1 MKKIKQLKSYL
12 RTFSSDPVLTNNKM
26 SVFHIIFLLVFSVLT
41 ITICSKSSPLY
52 PLNNWDDANCFFT
65 VGKSILDGK
74 VIYKDIFEQK
84 GPLLYFIYSLAC
96 LISYN
101 SFIGAYL
108 IEIVSCFFF
117 MFFSAK
123 TILLFCN
130 KKAIFLMPAAGAV
143 IFASPAFEQGGSAE
157 ELCLPLI
164 AFGLYT
170 GISAVMEDRQIR
182 KRDWLILG
190 ITSGAVLWIKFSLLG
205 FYIGFGIYMLIYY
218 IKHKW
223 YKPIGSGLLF
233 LFIGEIIA
241 AAPIFIYFIVNDS
254 LYYLF
259 DVYFYCNL
267 FYYTVNDYGNKFLSL
282 FLNLNGGFGS
292 FLFYFGTGCVFILL
306 GLLYTYHRSKKL
318 FSFYLITLIFSFL
331 LIYVGGRRYAYYS
344 LILAAFLPMSV
355 VLFYKMIP
363 KVFRFLRHLSRPFV
377 EIFAGIVFVL
387 SIGLMYLC
395 SPNTYMMWYTK
406 EQLPQYQFDKIISQ
420 KDHATV
426 LNYEF
431 LDGGFYTV
439 SGINPEYRFFCGLN
453 ILVSQDEQDKYL
465 VSAKP
470 DFIITRDK
478 KLDSDKYVY
487 LGSVKFEARKNE
499 FSTYYLYERV
509 PDEDKESENK
519 VSEQST
525 A

>member
-1 MKKIKQLKSYL
+1 M
-12 RTFSSDPVLTNNKM
+12 RTFSSDPVLINNKM

-101 SFIGAYL
+101 TFIGAYL
-108 IEIVSCFFF
+108 IEILSCFLF

-130 KKAIFLMPAAGAV
+130 RKALFLMPAAGAV

-157 ELCLPLI
+157 ELCLPFI

-170 GISAVMEDRQIR
+170 GVKAIILNQQIR

-205 FYIGFGIYMLIYY
+205 FYIGFGIYMLYFY
-218 IKHKW
+218 IKNKW

-259 DVYFYCNL
+259 EVYFYCNL
-267 FYYTVNDYGNKFLSL
+267 FYYTVNDYGSKFLSL
-282 FLNLNGGFGS
+282 FLNLNGGFDS
-292 FLFYFGTGCVFILL
+292 FIFYFGTGCLFIVL
-306 GLLYTYHRSKKL
+306 GLVYTYHRSKKL
-318 FSFYLITLIFSFL
+318 YSFYLITLIFSFL
-331 LIYVGGRRYAYYS
+331 LVYVGGRRYAYYS

-363 KVFRFLRHLSRPFV
+363 KVFRFLRHLKRPFV
-377 EIFAGIVFVL
+377 EAFAAIIFVL

-420 KDHATV
+420 KEGATV

-439 SGINPEYRFFCGLN
+439 SRINPDYRFFCGLN
-453 ILVSQDEQDKYL
+453 IPLSKDEQDKYIEEGI
-465 VSAKP
+465 P
-470 DFIITRDK
+470 DFIITRDEPLK
-478 KLDSDKYVY
+478 SDIYIYK
-487 LGSVKFEARKNE
+487 GSVTFESKKDVFN
-499 FSTYYLYERV
+499 TYYLYERKK
-509 PDEDKESENK
+509 DEDDTPEKE

-525 A
+525 ADIAV

>member
-1 MKKIKQLKSYL
+1 MKRITKLRSYM
-12 RTFSSDPVLTNNKM
+12 RSFSSDPVLVDNKL
-26 SVFHIIFLLVFSVLT
+26 SLFHIIFLFVFSALA

-101 SFIGAYL
+101 TFVGAYL
-108 IEIVSCFFF
+108 IEIISCFFF
-117 MFFSAK
+117 LLFSAK
-123 TILLFCN
+123 IILLFCN
-130 KKAIFLMPAAGAV
+130 QKAVFLIPALGTV
-143 IFASPAFEQGGSAE
+143 VFASPAFEQGGSAE
-157 ELCLPLI
+157 ELCLPFI

-170 GISAVMEDRQIR
+170 GIKAIMLNRQIR

-205 FYIGFGIYMLIYY
+205 FYIGFGLYMLYFY
-218 IKHKW
+218 KKNKW
-223 YKPIGSGLLF
+223 YKQIGSGLLF
-233 LFIGEIIA
+233 LLLGEIII
-241 AAPIFIYFIVNDS
+241 AAPIFIYFIANNA

-259 DVYFYCNL
+259 EVYFYCNL
-267 FYYTVNDYGNKFLSL
+267 FYYTVNDYGSKFLSL
-282 FLNLNGGFGS
+282 FLNLNGGFDS
-292 FLFYFGTGCVFILL
+292 FLFYFGTGFLFIALSL
-306 GLLYTYHRSKKL
+306 IYTHYRSKKL
-318 FSFYLITLIFSFL
+318 FSFYLITLVFSFL

-355 VLFYKMIP
+355 VFIYKMIP
-363 KVFRFLRHLSRPFV
+363 KVFRFLRKLKKPFV

-387 SIGLMYLC
+387 SVGLMYLC

-420 KDHATV
+420 KEGATV

-439 SGINPEYRFFCGLN
+439 SGINPEYRFFCALN
-453 ILVSQDEQDKYL
+453 IPVSQEEQDKYIAD
-465 VSAKP
+465 AKP

-478 KLDSDKYVY
+478 PLESDQYIYK
-487 LGSVKFEARKNE
+487 GSVKFEARKDVFN
-499 FSTYYLYERV
+499 TYYLYERLSDPN
-509 PDEDKESENK
+509 PD
-519 VSEQST
+519 
-525 A
+525 AA